1 MNKISEAISKEPAAP
16 GSAASGV
23 PTGEEAEL
31 SEFMDMMK
39 KGLLQNDISPMINTT
54 VQKYDAYFAT
64 EGSQMSPEQR
74 DLFEKQRDVLKR
86 LSEQYAKNASQDYS
100 AEKEEEITNLWK
112 ELHDLGDPPEH
123 LFNIKDD
130 VQMPPECT
138 IC

>member
-1 MNKISEAISKEPAAP
+1 
-16 GSAASGV
+16 
-23 PTGEEAEL
+23 
-31 SEFMDMMK
+31 MDMMK
-39 KGLLQNDISPMINTT
+39 RGLLQNDISPMINTT

-74 DLFEKQRDVLKR
+74 DLFEKQRDVLKK
-86 LSEQYAKNASQDYS
+86 LSEQYAKNSAQDYS

-112 ELHDLGDPPEH
+112 ELHELGDPPEH